1 VGSLKEFKALVRL
14 AQKGKVPV
22 IRITLERQETASAAL
37 TRRRD
42 GKVTGRT
49 ILVAA

>member
-22 IRITLERQETASAAL
+22 IRITLEHQ
-37 TRRRD
+37 
-42 GKVTGRT
+42 
-49 ILVAA
+49 